1 MSFTH
6 VLSEL
11 GTGLRRNVSM
21 TVSLVVT
28 LAVSVSLVGVG
39 LLLQQQIETT
49 EQYWG
54 DRLQIQ
60 VEMCSPNSLEAA
72 CIDGAATDAQQAQVE
87 DVIVANSQVETYE
100 FVTSAEEY
108 ERAEQI
114 FGQSNT
120 GRRLF
125 EALRPES
132 FPSSFYVTLEDPNQI
147 DVLASELEGVPGV
160 DHVRDLRNLLDPLYQ
175 VLGKMRWIAL
185 GVAATLMIAAV
196 LQVANTIR
204 LAAFARRREIGI
216 MRLVGASSW
225 HIQLPFVLESM
236 LAALVGAAAACGVLA
251 AFMGIVVQGYLA
263 ERLGTITPWVDWGD
277 AVRAGT
283 VTVVFAIIV
292 AVIPTLVMTRKYL
305 DV

>member
-1 MSFTH
+1 MSFTA

-11 GTGLRRNVSM
+11 GTGLKRNVSM

-39 LLLQQQIETT
+39 LLLQQQIQTT

-87 DVIVANSQVETYE
+87 DVIVASSQVETYE

-160 DHVRDLRNLLDPLYQ
+160 DHVRDLRDLLDPLYQ

-251 AFMGIVVQGYLA
+251 LFMGVVVQGYLA

-277 AVRAGT
+277 AVLAGT

>member
-1 MSFTH
+1 MSFRH

-11 GTGLRRNVSM
+11 GTGIKRNVSM

-72 CIDGAATDAQQAQVE
+72 CIDGAATDAQQAAVE
-87 DVIVANSQVETYE
+87 DVIVASSQVETYE
-100 FVTSAEEY
+100 LVTSADEY

-160 DHVRDLRNLLDPLYQ
+160 DHVRDLRDLLDPLYQ

-251 AFMGIVVQGYLA
+251 LFMGVVVQGYLA

-277 AVRAGT
+277 AVFAGT

>member
-39 LLLQQQIETT
+39 LLFQQQIETT

-108 ERAEQI
+108 GRAEQI

-160 DHVRDLRNLLDPLYQ
+160 DHVRDLRDLLDPLYQ

-277 AVRAGT
+277 AVFAGT
-283 VTVVFAIIV
+283 VTVVFAILV

>member
-160 DHVRDLRNLLDPLYQ
+160 DHVRDLRDLLDPLYQ

-251 AFMGIVVQGYLA
+251 LFMGVVVQGYLA

-277 AVRAGT
+277 AVLAGT

>member
-11 GTGLRRNVSM
+11 GTGIRRNVSM

-28 LAVSVSLVGVG
+28 LAVSLSLVGVG
-39 LLLQQQIETT
+39 LLLQTQIQTT

-60 VEMCSPNSLEAA
+60 VELCSPNSLQGT
-72 CIDGAATDAQQAQVE
+72 CIDGTVTDAQQGQIE
-87 DVIVANSQVETYE
+87 NVIAGSSQVEE
-100 FVTSAEEY
+100 FEFQTSEEAY
-108 ERAEQI
+108 ERAEET

-125 EALRPES
+125 EALTPES
-132 FPSSFYVTLEDPNQI
+132 FPASFFVTLQDPNEI
-147 DVLASELEGVPGV
+147 DTLASELQGLPGV
-160 DHVRDLRNLLDPLYQ
+160 ADVKDLRDVLNPLYE
-175 VLGKMRWIAL
+175 VLGNLRWVAL
-185 GVAATLMIAAV
+185 GVAGALMLAAV

-225 HIQLPFVLESM
+225 HIQLPFVLESL
-236 LAALVGAAAACGVLA
+236 LAAVVGAAAACGVLA
-251 AFMGIVVQGYLA
+251 AFMAFLVRGYLT
-263 ERLGTITPWVDWGD
+263 ERLTTITPWVDWGD
-277 AVRAGT
+277 AVLAGT

>member
-1 MSFTH
+1 MPFTH

-11 GTGLRRNVSM
+11 GTGLKRNVSM
-21 TVSLVVT
+21 SVSLVVT
-28 LAVSVSLVGVG
+28 LVVSVSLVGVG
-39 LLLQQQIETT
+39 LLLQRQIETT

-87 DVIVANSQVETYE
+87 DVIVANSQVEAYE
-100 FVTSAEEY
+100 FVTSGEEY

-147 DVLASELEGVPGV
+147 DILASELEGVPGV
-160 DHVRDLRNLLDPLYQ
+160 DHVRDLRDLLDPLYQ
-175 VLGKMRWIAL
+175 VLGKMRWISL

-251 AFMGIVVQGYLA
+251 LFMGVVVQGYLA

-277 AVRAGT
+277 AVLAGT

>member
-11 GTGLRRNVSM
+11 GTGLKRNVSM

-108 ERAEQI
+108 DRAEQI

-160 DHVRDLRNLLDPLYQ
+160 DHVRDLRDLLDPLYQ

-185 GVAATLMIAAV
+185 GVAATLMVAAV

-251 AFMGIVVQGYLA
+251 LFMGVVVQGYLA

-277 AVRAGT
+277 AVLAGT